1 MAGTLRLHAK
11 WKINS
16 AIHLIVQ
23 LLLVS
28 MLLSKNKEMM
38 KKITYILGLFSM
50 LTFQSCLDMEP
61 KTQLADTN
69 YWQTPDHFKLFATQF
84 YGWTVDF
91 KQLDDSP
98 HSDVRSDLRTG
109 ITLDVYS
116 NGTNSIPSSDKTYTN
131 NYNRIRQ
138 VNTLLQQ
145 AEGYAAPADIET
157 SVGEAHFFRAYCYFD
172 LLQVYGDV
180 IITRTPLDI
189 DSPEMQMARN
199 SRDEVVDFILE
210 DLEEAIRL
218 LPEANE
224 ISSKDEG
231 RLSSQAASAFLSRV
245 ALYEGTWQKFRNGG
259 QNNDRSSAL
268 LDIAATSAHDV
279 IESGFFELFAPEELG
294 TEAYKY
300 LFILENDKSNPAGIT
315 KSGNKEY
322 IFTRRHD
329 PTLASI
335 GFNITQGRLGNAVYV
350 TRKMAN
356 MYLQSNGLP
365 INPQTWDYSK
375 VDSEFKDRDNRM
387 SNTLMIPG
395 HTYWGTGGGRI
406 DWTGSAEEIANASHK
421 NFMPSTGTGYFPHK
435 WCCERD
441 GVPTGMEAYDYP
453 IIRYAE
459 VLLNYAEAVFE
470 RDDKISDEDLAIS
483 LNLTRKRV
491 NPNMPDLTN
500 AFVSA
505 NNLDMRTE
513 IRRERTVEFYDEN
526 FRIDDLKRWKTAE
539 EEMPMNLTGVKWRGT
554 EYETKWSDA
563 SSKTMDAEGC
573 IICEQGRVWE
583 EKHYL
588 YPLPIDQLKL
598 NPNLKQNPGWE

>member
-1 MAGTLRLHAK
+1 
-11 WKINS
+11 
-16 AIHLIVQ
+16 
-23 LLLVS
+23 

-421 NFMPSTGTGYFPHK
+421 NFMSSTGTGYFPHK

-505 NNLDMRTE
+505 NNLEMRTE

-573 IICEQGRVWE
+573 IIYEQGRVWE

-588 YPLPIDQLKL
+588 YPLPMDQLKL

>member
-1 MAGTLRLHAK
+1 
-11 WKINS
+11 
-16 AIHLIVQ
+16 
-23 LLLVS
+23 
-28 MLLSKNKEMM
+28 M

-50 LTFQSCLDMEP
+50 LAFQSCLDMEP

-554 EYETKWSDA
+554 DYETKWSDA

-573 IICEQGRVWE
+573 IIYEQGRVWE
-583 EKHYL
+583 KKHYL

>member
-1 MAGTLRLHAK
+1 
-11 WKINS
+11 
-16 AIHLIVQ
+16 
-23 LLLVS
+23 

-573 IICEQGRVWE
+573 IIYEQGRVWVCSLTVQKRLE
-583 EKHYL
+583 NPFE
-588 YPLPIDQLKL
+588 PL
-598 NPNLKQNPGWE
+598 

>member
-1 MAGTLRLHAK
+1 
-11 WKINS
+11 
-16 AIHLIVQ
+16 
-23 LLLVS
+23 
-28 MLLSKNKEMM
+28 M

-350 TRKMAN
+350 IRKMAN

-406 DWTGSAEEIANASHK
+406 DWTGSTEEIANASHK

-573 IICEQGRVWE
+573 IIYEQGRVWE

>member
-16 AIHLIVQ
+16 AIHLTVQ

-573 IICEQGRVWE
+573 IIYEQGRVWE

>member
-1 MAGTLRLHAK
+1 
-11 WKINS
+11 
-16 AIHLIVQ
+16 
-23 LLLVS
+23 
-28 MLLSKNKEMM
+28 M

-145 AEGYAAPADIET
+145 AEGYAVPADIET

-375 VDSEFKDRDNRM
+375 VDSEFKNRDNRM

-441 GVPTGMEAYDYP
+441 GVPAGMEAYDYP

-470 RDDKISDEDLAIS
+470 RDDEISDEDLAIS

-491 NPNMPDLTN
+491 NPNMPDLTK

-554 EYETKWSDA
+554 DYETKWSDA

-573 IICEQGRVWE
+573 IIYEQGRVWE

>member
-1 MAGTLRLHAK
+1 
-11 WKINS
+11 
-16 AIHLIVQ
+16 
-23 LLLVS
+23 
-28 MLLSKNKEMM
+28 M

-145 AEGYAAPADIET
+145 AEGYAVPADIET

-259 QNNDRSSAL
+259 QNNDRSSVL

-554 EYETKWSDA
+554 DYETKWSDA

-573 IICEQGRVWE
+573 IIYEQGRVWE

>member
-1 MAGTLRLHAK
+1 
-11 WKINS
+11 
-16 AIHLIVQ
+16 
-23 LLLVS
+23 
-28 MLLSKNKEMM
+28 MM

-300 LFILENDKSNPAGIT
+300 LFILENDKSNLAGIT

-406 DWTGSAEEIANASHK
+406 DWTGSTEEIANASHK

-573 IICEQGRVWE
+573 IIYEQGRVWE

>member
-1 MAGTLRLHAK
+1 
-11 WKINS
+11 
-16 AIHLIVQ
+16 
-23 LLLVS
+23 

-98 HSDVRSDLRTG
+98 HRDVRSDLRTG

-505 NNLDMRTE
+505 NNLEMRTE

-573 IICEQGRVWE
+573 IIYEQGRVWE

-588 YPLPIDQLKL
+588 YPLPMDQLKL

>member
-1 MAGTLRLHAK
+1 
-11 WKINS
+11 
-16 AIHLIVQ
+16 
-23 LLLVS
+23 
-28 MLLSKNKEMM
+28 MM

-189 DSPEMQMARN
+189 DSPEMQMPRN

-505 NNLDMRTE
+505 NNLEMRTE

-573 IICEQGRVWE
+573 IIYEQGRVWE

-588 YPLPIDQLKL
+588 YPLPMDQLKL

>member
-1 MAGTLRLHAK
+1 
-11 WKINS
+11 
-16 AIHLIVQ
+16 
-23 LLLVS
+23 

-554 EYETKWSDA
+554 DYETKWSDA

-573 IICEQGRVWE
+573 IIYEQGRVWE

>member
-1 MAGTLRLHAK
+1 
-11 WKINS
+11 
-16 AIHLIVQ
+16 
-23 LLLVS
+23 
-28 MLLSKNKEMM
+28 MM

-406 DWTGSAEEIANASHK
+406 DWTGSTEEIANASHK

-573 IICEQGRVWE
+573 IIYEQGRV
-583 EKHYL
+583 
-588 YPLPIDQLKL
+588 
-598 NPNLKQNPGWE
+598 

>member
-1 MAGTLRLHAK
+1 
-11 WKINS
+11 
-16 AIHLIVQ
+16 
-23 LLLVS
+23 

-145 AEGYAAPADIET
+145 AEGYAALADIET

-563 SSKTMDAEGC
+563 SSKTMDADGC
-573 IICEQGRVWE
+573 IIYEQGRVWE

-598 NPNLKQNPGWE
+598 NSNLKQNPGWE

>member
-1 MAGTLRLHAK
+1 
-11 WKINS
+11 
-16 AIHLIVQ
+16 
-23 LLLVS
+23 
-28 MLLSKNKEMM
+28 MM

-145 AEGYAAPADIET
+145 AEGYAVPADIET

-375 VDSEFKDRDNRM
+375 VDSEFKNRDNRM

-441 GVPTGMEAYDYP
+441 GVPAGMEAYDYP

-470 RDDKISDEDLAIS
+470 RDDEISDEDLAIS

-491 NPNMPDLTN
+491 NPNMPDLTK

-554 EYETKWSDA
+554 DYETKWSDA

-573 IICEQGRVWE
+573 IIYEQGRVWE

>member
-1 MAGTLRLHAK
+1 
-11 WKINS
+11 
-16 AIHLIVQ
+16 
-23 LLLVS
+23 
-28 MLLSKNKEMM
+28 MM

-573 IICEQGRVWE
+573 IIYEQGRVWE

-588 YPLPIDQLKL
+588 YPLPMDQLKL

>member
-1 MAGTLRLHAK
+1 
-11 WKINS
+11 
-16 AIHLIVQ
+16 
-23 LLLVS
+23 

-268 LDIAATSAHDV
+268 LDIAATSAHDI

-335 GFNITQGRLGNAVYV
+335 GFNITQGLLGNAVYV

-573 IICEQGRVWE
+573 IIYEQGRVWE

>member
-1 MAGTLRLHAK
+1 
-11 WKINS
+11 
-16 AIHLIVQ
+16 
-23 LLLVS
+23 
-28 MLLSKNKEMM
+28 M

-50 LTFQSCLDMEP
+50 LTFQSCLDLEP

-84 YGWTVDF
+84 YGWSADF
-91 KQLDDSP
+91 RQLDDSP
-98 HSDVRSDLRTG
+98 HSDIRSDLRTA
-109 ITLDVYS
+109 ITFDVYS

-145 AEGYAAPADIET
+145 AEGYAVPADIET

-268 LDIAATSAHDV
+268 LDIAATFAHDV

-563 SSKTMDAEGC
+563 SSKTMDADGC
-573 IICEQGRVWE
+573 IIYEQGRVWE

-598 NPNLKQNPGWE
+598 NSNLKQNPGWE

>member
-1 MAGTLRLHAK
+1 
-11 WKINS
+11 
-16 AIHLIVQ
+16 
-23 LLLVS
+23 
-28 MLLSKNKEMM
+28 MM

-375 VDSEFKDRDNRM
+375 VDSGFKDRDNRM

-573 IICEQGRVWE
+573 IIYEQGRVWE

>member
-1 MAGTLRLHAK
+1 
-11 WKINS
+11 
-16 AIHLIVQ
+16 
-23 LLLVS
+23 
-28 MLLSKNKEMM
+28 M

-406 DWTGSAEEIANASHK
+406 DWTGSTEEIANASHK

-573 IICEQGRVWE
+573 IIYEQGRVWE

>member
-1 MAGTLRLHAK
+1 
-11 WKINS
+11 
-16 AIHLIVQ
+16 
-23 LLLVS
+23 
-28 MLLSKNKEMM
+28 MM

>member
-1 MAGTLRLHAK
+1 
-11 WKINS
+11 
-16 AIHLIVQ
+16 
-23 LLLVS
+23 

-491 NPNMPDLTN
+491 NPHMPDLTN

-573 IICEQGRVWE
+573 IIYEQGRVWE

>member
-1 MAGTLRLHAK
+1 
-11 WKINS
+11 
-16 AIHLIVQ
+16 
-23 LLLVS
+23 
-28 MLLSKNKEMM
+28 MM

-145 AEGYAAPADIET
+145 AEGYAAPSDIET

>member
-1 MAGTLRLHAK
+1 
-11 WKINS
+11 
-16 AIHLIVQ
+16 
-23 LLLVS
+23 
-28 MLLSKNKEMM
+28 MM

-470 RDDKISDEDLAIS
+470 RDDKISDEDLAIVF
-483 LNLTRKRV
+483 NVTRKRV

-505 NNLDMRTE
+505 NNLEMRTE

-573 IICEQGRVWE
+573 IIYEQGRVWE

-588 YPLPIDQLKL
+588 YPLPMDQLKL

>member
-1 MAGTLRLHAK
+1 
-11 WKINS
+11 
-16 AIHLIVQ
+16 
-23 LLLVS
+23 
-28 MLLSKNKEMM
+28 MM

-563 SSKTMDAEGC
+563 SSKTMDVEGC

>member
-1 MAGTLRLHAK
+1 
-11 WKINS
+11 
-16 AIHLIVQ
+16 
-23 LLLVS
+23 
-28 MLLSKNKEMM
+28 M

-98 HSDVRSDLRTG
+98 HSDVRSDLRKG

-406 DWTGSAEEIANASHK
+406 DWTGSTEEIANASHK

-573 IICEQGRVWE
+573 IIYEQGRVWE

>member
-1 MAGTLRLHAK
+1 
-11 WKINS
+11 
-16 AIHLIVQ
+16 
-23 LLLVS
+23 
-28 MLLSKNKEMM
+28 
-38 KKITYILGLFSM
+38 M

-300 LFILENDKSNPAGIT
+300 FFILENDKSNPAGIT

-573 IICEQGRVWE
+573 IIYEQGRVWE

>member
-1 MAGTLRLHAK
+1 
-11 WKINS
+11 
-16 AIHLIVQ
+16 
-23 LLLVS
+23 
-28 MLLSKNKEMM
+28 
-38 KKITYILGLFSM
+38 M

-421 NFMPSTGTGYFPHK
+421 NYMPSTGTGYFPHK

-573 IICEQGRVWE
+573 IIYEQGRVWE

>member
-1 MAGTLRLHAK
+1 
-11 WKINS
+11 
-16 AIHLIVQ
+16 
-23 LLLVS
+23 
-28 MLLSKNKEMM
+28 MM
-38 KKITYILGLFSM
+38 KKIIYILGLFSM

-145 AEGYAAPADIET
+145 AEGYAVPADIET

-375 VDSEFKDRDNRM
+375 VDSEFKNRDNRM

-441 GVPTGMEAYDYP
+441 GVPAGMEAYDYP

-470 RDDKISDEDLAIS
+470 RDNKISDEDLAIS

-554 EYETKWSDA
+554 DYETKWSDA

-573 IICEQGRVWE
+573 IIYEQGRVWE

>member
-1 MAGTLRLHAK
+1 
-11 WKINS
+11 
-16 AIHLIVQ
+16 
-23 LLLVS
+23 
-28 MLLSKNKEMM
+28 M

-300 LFILENDKSNPAGIT
+300 FFILENDKSNPAGIT

-573 IICEQGRVWE
+573 IIYEQGRVWE

>member
-1 MAGTLRLHAK
+1 
-11 WKINS
+11 
-16 AIHLIVQ
+16 
-23 LLLVS
+23 
-28 MLLSKNKEMM
+28 MM

-279 IESGFFELFAPEELG
+279 IESGFFELFALEELG

-421 NFMPSTGTGYFPHK
+421 NYMPSTGTGYFPHK

-539 EEMPMNLTGVKWRGT
+539 EEMSMNLTGVKWRGT

-573 IICEQGRVWE
+573 IIYEQGRVWE

>member
-1 MAGTLRLHAK
+1 
-11 WKINS
+11 
-16 AIHLIVQ
+16 
-23 LLLVS
+23 
-28 MLLSKNKEMM
+28 MM

-69 YWQTPDHFKLFATQF
+69 YWQTPDHFKLFDTQF

-145 AEGYAAPADIET
+145 AEGYAVPADIET

-199 SRDEVVDFILE
+199 SRDEVVDFILK

-259 QNNDRSSAL
+259 QNNVRSSVL

-554 EYETKWSDA
+554 DYETKWSDA

-573 IICEQGRVWE
+573 IIYEQGRVWE

>member
-1 MAGTLRLHAK
+1 
-11 WKINS
+11 
-16 AIHLIVQ
+16 
-23 LLLVS
+23 
-28 MLLSKNKEMM
+28 MM

-218 LPEANE
+218 LSEANE

>member
-1 MAGTLRLHAK
+1 
-11 WKINS
+11 
-16 AIHLIVQ
+16 
-23 LLLVS
+23 
-28 MLLSKNKEMM
+28 MM

-539 EEMPMNLTGVKWRGT
+539 EEMPMNLIGVKWRGT

-573 IICEQGRVWE
+573 IIYEQGRVWE

>member
-1 MAGTLRLHAK
+1 
-11 WKINS
+11 
-16 AIHLIVQ
+16 
-23 LLLVS
+23 
-28 MLLSKNKEMM
+28 M

-300 LFILENDKSNPAGIT
+300 LFILENDKSNSAGIT

-573 IICEQGRVWE
+573 IIYEQGRVWE

>member
-1 MAGTLRLHAK
+1 
-11 WKINS
+11 
-16 AIHLIVQ
+16 
-23 LLLVS
+23 
-28 MLLSKNKEMM
+28 M

-375 VDSEFKDRDNRM
+375 VDSGFKDRDNRM

-573 IICEQGRVWE
+573 IIYEQGRVWE

>member
-1 MAGTLRLHAK
+1 
-11 WKINS
+11 
-16 AIHLIVQ
+16 
-23 LLLVS
+23 

-245 ALYEGTWQKFRNGG
+245 ALYEGTWKKFRNGG
-259 QNNDRSSAL
+259 QNNDRSCAL

-573 IICEQGRVWE
+573 IIYEQGRVWE

>member
-1 MAGTLRLHAK
+1 
-11 WKINS
+11 
-16 AIHLIVQ
+16 
-23 LLLVS
+23 
-28 MLLSKNKEMM
+28 MM

-91 KQLDDSP
+91 KQLDDRP

-573 IICEQGRVWE
+573 IIYEQGRVWE

>member
-1 MAGTLRLHAK
+1 
-11 WKINS
+11 
-16 AIHLIVQ
+16 
-23 LLLVS
+23 
-28 MLLSKNKEMM
+28 M

-539 EEMPMNLTGVKWRGT
+539 EEMPMNLTGVKLRGT

-573 IICEQGRVWE
+573 IIYEQGRVWE